1 MRKRNE
7 DKNKSKRLSL
17 SEAMKINHRAFR
29 MIAGKCPEAVAS
41 RIVDVVWSALTPYVG
56 IWLSAKVIG
65 ELSGGRDPER
75 LRFLVLMTLV
85 SAAVIALGSALIGK
99 WRKNANSVYWFEL
112 QKILSDK
119 LFDMDY
125 QDIDDT
131 KTHEK
136 LDTIRQNANGGG
148 WGLYRVM
155 ENYEELLRSVL
166 SILGGISLTV
176 TLFTSRVPESS
187 GGYTILNSPLFI
199 LAVVAVMLLITYV
212 SPALSTKGQSY
223 WAKNAG
229 QHNLANRLF
238 GFFGFLGYRQ
248 EKATDV
254 RIYRQDIICEKYNGN
269 KEDTFG
275 SNGFFAKLARGI
287 VGFYLAASAAVSVI
301 FTGVVYVFVCLKA
314 WAGAFG
320 LGEVTQYV
328 SAVTRLSG
336 NVSSLFGTLGD
347 MRNNA
352 SFLALVF
359 EFLDIPNRMY
369 QGSLTVEKR
378 SDRNYEIEFR
388 DVSFKYPGSENYSL
402 RHVNIKFRVGSR
414 LAVVGMNGSGKT
426 TFIKLL
432 CRLYDPTEGVILL
445 NGIDIRKYDYREYMS
460 VFSVVFQ
467 DFKLFSLKLGEN
479 VAGRTDYDKALV
491 TDCLDKAGFSERLGK
506 LDKGLDTYLYKDYD
520 NDGVNVSGGE
530 GQKIAIARSLCKDAP
545 FIILDEPTAALDPV
559 AEADIYSKFN
569 AIAGDKTAIY
579 ISHRLS
585 SCKFCD
591 EIAVFDKGAVVEF
604 GTHDSL
610 VAKARGKY
618 HELWHAQAQ
627 YYDK

>member
-1 MRKRNE
+1 MKK
-7 DKNKSKRLSL
+7 DKMSFKD
-17 SEAMKINHRAFR
+17 AMKANLRAFR
-29 MIAGKCPEAVAS
+29 LITDKCPKLMLS
-41 RIVDVVWSALTPYVG
+41 RTVNVVWSGLTPYVG
-56 IWLSAKVIG
+56 IYLSALVIG
-65 ELSGGRDPER
+65 ELSGNRDPER
-75 LRFLVLMTLV
+75 LRFLVLVTLI
-85 SAAVIALGSALIGK
+85 SAAVIALGSALINR
-99 WRKNANSVYWFEL
+99 WNDNCNSTYWFDVERIFAGKVL
-112 QKILSDK
+112 
-119 LFDMDY
+119 DMDY

-131 KTHEK
+131 KTHEM
-136 LDTIRQNANGGG
+136 LSTIKQNTYGGG
-148 WGLYRVM
+148 RGLYM
-155 ENYEELLRSVL
+155 MFSGYESLIRAVI
-166 SILGGISLTV
+166 SIFGGISLTV
-176 TLFTSRVPESS
+176 TLFTSRVPDSA
-187 GGYTILNSPLFI
+187 GGYTVLNNPLFI
-199 LAVVAVMLLITYV
+199 LAVVGVMLIITYV
-212 SPALSTKGQSY
+212 SPALSTKGYSY
-223 WAKNAG
+223 WVKYAG
-229 QHNLANRLF
+229 LHNLANRLF
-238 GFFGFLGYRQ
+238 GFFGFLGFRQ
-248 EKATDV
+248 ERAADV
-254 RIYRQDIICEKYNGN
+254 RIYSQDIICDLHNGD
-269 KEDTFG
+269 KTGTFESKG
-275 SNGFFAKLARGI
+275 PFAKLSRGI
-287 VGFYLAASAAVSVI
+287 MGFYSAASSGVSVI
-301 FTGVVYVFVCLKA
+301 FTGVAYVFVCLKA

-320 LGEVTQYV
+320 LGAVTQYV
-328 SAVTRLSG
+328 SAVTRVAGS
-336 NVSSLFGTLGD
+336 VSSLFTTLG
-347 MRNNA
+347 MMYNNA
-352 SFLALVF
+352 PFLNATF

-467 DFKLFSLKLGEN
+467 DFRLFSLKLGEN

-545 FIILDEPTAALDPV
+545 FIILDEPTAALDPI

-591 EIAVFDKGAVVEF
+591 DIAVFDKGAVVEF

-610 VAKARGKY
+610 VAKAGGKY